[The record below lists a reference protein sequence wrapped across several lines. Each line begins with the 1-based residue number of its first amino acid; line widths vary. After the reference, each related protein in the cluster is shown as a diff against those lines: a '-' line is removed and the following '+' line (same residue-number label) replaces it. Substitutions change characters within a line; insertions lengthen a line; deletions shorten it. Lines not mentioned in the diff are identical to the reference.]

1 MSPSYDPFANYTART
16 YCPDISSLVEGRH
29 CERDVFAVPKPFSRE
44 VYLRKGSVELINP
57 IASSEGRSYP
67 LGDVRDLLSW
77 RGDARE
83 FIPNFQGRVG
93 ERLFSLIL
101 ECFTARLVA
110 DAVAAGYKG
119 ARGEVLRE
127 EREYGVVGGDAVWW
141 TEPYL
146 LKFRRRTTFSL
157 LQKTANE
164 TAHGSRRFR
173 YRLKHIGLEMTEI
186 DGLAE
191 LSIGGTDYLLIGEIK
206 TRRNWSSDPW
216 DLNKKPF
223 RAPGSIEKRLFE
235 PMRDLYPH
243 HHFVYVA
250 AANQTTL
257 FQEAAEPAILT
268 SESTTLVNR
277 LRGAGVTPVFLPLP
291 GAIDP
296 NTLAKRF
303 YRLLITTRVVVEALE
318 QMLKGSVNLE

>member
-1 MSPSYDPFANYTART
+1 MPPRAYDPFANYTPQS
-16 YCPDISSLVEGRH
+16 YCSNLGSLVEQGH
-29 CERDVFAVPKPFSRE
+29 CEQDVFAVPTPFSRE

-57 IASSEGRSYP
+57 TASSEGKTYP

-77 RGDARE
+77 RGDASE

-101 ECFTARLVA
+101 ECFTAHLV
-110 DAVAAGYKG
+110 DEAVAAGYET
-119 ARGEVLRE
+119 ACGEVLRE

-157 LQKTANE
+157 LQKTAN
-164 TAHGSRRFR
+164 GSHRFR
-173 YRLKHIGLEMTEI
+173 YHLKHVGLEMTEI

-191 LSIGGTDYLLIGEIK
+191 LSIDGTDYLLIGEIK

-216 DLNKKPF
+216 DLNKKPVS
-223 RAPGSIEKRLFE
+223 APGSIEKRLFE
-235 PMRDLYPH
+235 PMRDLYPS

-250 AANQTTL
+250 AANQNTL
-257 FQEAAEPAILT
+257 FKEAAEPAPAILT
-268 SESTTLVNR
+268 PESITLVER
-277 LRGAGVTPVFLPLP
+277 LRGADVTPVFLPLP
-291 GAIDP
+291 DTIDP

-303 YRLLITTRVVVEALE
+303 YRFLITTRVIVKALE
-318 QMLKGSVNLE
+318 QMLKGSVSLE